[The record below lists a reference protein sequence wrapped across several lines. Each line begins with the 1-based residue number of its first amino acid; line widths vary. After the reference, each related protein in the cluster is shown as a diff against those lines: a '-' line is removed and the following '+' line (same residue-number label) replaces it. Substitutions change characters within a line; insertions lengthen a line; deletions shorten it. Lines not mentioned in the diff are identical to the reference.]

1 MADQEVAV
9 AGTTEKTTKST
20 SGIKNFLAGGIG
32 GVCCVASGHPLDT
45 IKVLFC
51 MNSKFIIF
59 FGSADFVSRFINIAK
74 KRTLRDQKKDI
85 WNLRKIL
92 GMVLVLSC
100 ICLQAFNL
108 RVRTSSCQRPLDS
121 NITDI
126 NLY

>member
-9 AGTTEKTTKST
+9 AETTEKTTKST

-59 FGSADFVSRFINIAK
+59 FGRRRLCVAFYKYRKEKNTSRSKEGYLEFA
-74 KRTLRDQKKDI
+74 
-85 WNLRKIL
+85 
-92 GMVLVLSC
+92 
-100 ICLQAFNL
+100 
-108 RVRTSSCQRPLDS
+108 
-121 NITDI
+121 
-126 NLY
+126 